1 MLETLVRTRRRWDLA
16 VARLVLGAVF
26 LPHGLQKLFGW
37 FGGFGFAGTMAF
49 LTDSLGIPWIL
60 GLLVVVAESVGAL
73 CLIAGVLGRFFSF
86 VLAVDMVVAALLVHL
101 PNGFFMNWYG
111 TQAGEGFEFHL
122 LAVGL
127 AIVVMIGG
135 SGAASVDRVLTSRS
149 ARADGPAEGLD

>member
-73 CLIAGVLGRFFSF
+73 CLIVGVLGRFFSF
-86 VLAVDMVVAALLVHL
+86 MLAVDMVVAAALVHL